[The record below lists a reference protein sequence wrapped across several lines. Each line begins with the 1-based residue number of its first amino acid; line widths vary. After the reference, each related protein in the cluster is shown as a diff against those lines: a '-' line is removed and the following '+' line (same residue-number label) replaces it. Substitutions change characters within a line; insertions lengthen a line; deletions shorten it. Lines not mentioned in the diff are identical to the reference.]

1 MLPAAGGNL
10 RNHLQREDPPVAEPS
25 SSHRHPGH
33 SGSLVSDTGFFGTP
47 PRNMPINRW
56 VPIVLCRKGSFR
68 VASPLNDVM
77 ETVDR
82 DKTLHAWQ
90 QPMETWVAW
99 R

>member
-1 MLPAAGGNL
+1 ML
-10 RNHLQREDPPVAEPS
+10 
-25 SSHRHPGH
+25 
-33 SGSLVSDTGFFGTP
+33 
-47 PRNMPINRW
+47 INRW
-56 VPIVLCRKGSFR
+56 VPNVLCRKGGFR
-68 VASPLNDVM
+68 VALPLSDVM